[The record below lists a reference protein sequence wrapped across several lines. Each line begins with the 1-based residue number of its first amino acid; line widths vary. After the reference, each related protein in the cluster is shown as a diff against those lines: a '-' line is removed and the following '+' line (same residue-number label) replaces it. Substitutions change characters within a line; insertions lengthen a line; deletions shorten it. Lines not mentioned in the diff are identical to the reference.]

1 MKERIVES
9 LNNLSERERTVL
21 IFFITVFMVFLFSVT
36 WYLMDSIIENKKSTI
51 EETETMIQKMV
62 SLKTIYQ
69 RAQIQNE
76 AMKNSIS
83 SSSVNLNSDI
93 STIRESTG
101 IGISTLKELKPRKKG
116 DISIE
121 RTELGFRDVSL
132 EQTMAFLYG
141 IENRSRYVF
150 IDAITIKKRFN
161 RQNYDVTVVVAALK
175 KEVGSE

>member
-1 MKERIVES
+1 MKEKMLES
-9 LNNLSERERTVL
+9 LNNLSERERTILTLLVTFFML
-21 IFFITVFMVFLFSVT
+21 FIFAGIWFF
-36 WYLMDSIIENKKSTI
+36 MDSSIENKKNVII
-51 EETETMIQKMV
+51 EQENMIQKMV
-62 SLKTIYQ
+62 SLKTLYQ

-83 SSSVNLNSDI
+83 ASNVNLNSDI
-93 STIRESTG
+93 STVRESTG

-121 RTELGFRDVSL
+121 RTEIGFRDVSL

-150 IDAITIKKRFN
+150 IDSITIKKRFS
-161 RQNYDVTVVVAALK
+161 RQNYDVSVVVAALK